1 MANSSPE
8 PRADYERLRHA
19 VSAVLYGSVWDGFN
33 GPTGVTKDEAL
44 EYAAD
49 LAHFVHDWLR
59 EQGRG

>member
-1 MANSSPE
+1 MNPE
-8 PRADYERLRHA
+8 RIADYERLRHA